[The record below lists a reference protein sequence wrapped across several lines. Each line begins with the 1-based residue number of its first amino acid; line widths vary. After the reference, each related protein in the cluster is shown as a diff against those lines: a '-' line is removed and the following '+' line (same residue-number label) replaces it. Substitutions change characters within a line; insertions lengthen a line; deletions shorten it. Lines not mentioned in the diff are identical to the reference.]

1 LAKPGEIGQ
10 RWPAAKQIS
19 GHPDM
24 RLECCK
30 NPTVALLEQRPVF
43 GRRAKNGH
51 ARNLPLTEL
60 LDLFKAADLRIR
72 S

>member
-1 LAKPGEIGQ
+1 V
-10 RWPAAKQIS
+10 
-19 GHPDM
+19 
-24 RLECCK
+24 RLERGK
-30 NPTVALLEQRPVF
+30 NPTVAFLEQRPVL

-60 LDLFKAADLRIR
+60 LDFFKAAGLRIR